1 MNSSFNSY
9 QTVTKAILV
18 SCFAFLG
25 ASNVSAQQATLP
37 MHVPFTTIADAD
49 GNDPTDL
56 TAPLF
61 RRGPGNPLT
70 DKDGNSVTLGQL
82 QEMDGEIT
90 ISARPGGGT
99 DVSITATNLLPNE
112 LYTVWA
118 GYWQDPGH
126 PLGNRI
132 GFGAASVGNLGQDN
146 WAYSDDAGNVSFNV
160 VQEEG
165 PMTIQGAA
173 PAYAPISPIETS
185 PGVFEEHAGY
195 SIGIAYHLE
204 DFDPDPANGWVV
216 PGAGNTW
223 VLQGVSEFPAVP
235 AVPEPSS
242 AMLAMTAVLACGL
255 VRSRRRSR

>member
-1 MNSSFNSY
+1 MKNPSTSRPNPP
-9 QTVTKAILV
+9 QAILV
-18 SCFAFLG
+18 SCFLFFL
-25 ASNVSAQQATLP
+25 ATSVSAQQATLP
-37 MHVPFTTIADAD
+37 MHVPFTTIADAE
-49 GNDPTDL
+49 GNDPVDL
-56 TAPLF
+56 NAPLF

-82 QEMDGEIT
+82 REMVGEIT
-90 ISARPGGGT
+90 IAARPGGGT

-146 WAYSDDAGNVSFNV
+146 WAYSDDSGSVTFNV

-165 PMTIQGAA
+165 PMTIQGSA

-204 DFDPDPANGWVV
+204 DFDPEPADGWIV

-223 VLQGVSEFPAVP
+223 VLQGVAEFP

-242 AMLAMTAVLACGL
+242 AVLAMTAALAFGL
-255 VRSRRRSR
+255 VRTRRRER